1 MDSFNKIISFVLGL
15 VVVIVF
21 FAVVTGR
28 INFKGGLP
36 RLTKTSTT
44 PTPKASP
51 TPAPST
57 QSGARVVISPTGTA
71 ALGKY
76 QQQAQAQQ
84 KTKTTTSSTK
94 QIPATGLPTL
104 FIPALLAGATGGA
117 FLRRV
122 GKK

>member
-36 RLTKTSTT
+36 RLTKTSPTPTIAPTTT
-44 PTPKASP
+44 PSEG
-51 TPAPST
+51 
-57 QSGARVVISPTGTA
+57 SGTKVVVNPTGT
-71 ALGKY
+71 LGRY
-76 QQQAQAQQ
+76 QQQSKSA
-84 KTKTTTSSTK
+84 T

-104 FIPALLAGATGGA
+104 FIPSLLASAAGGV
-117 FLRRV
+117 FLRKA

>member
-36 RLTKTSTT
+36 RLTKATVTPTQSPT
-44 PTPKASP
+44 PTPS
-51 TPAPST
+51 
-57 QSGARVVISPTGTA
+57 SGSGSRVVISPTSTMGR
-71 ALGKY
+71 Y
-76 QQQAQAQQ
+76 EQQAQ
-84 KTKTTTSSTK
+84 KSKTT

-104 FIPALLAGATGGA
+104 FIPSLLAGALSGA
-117 FLRRV
+117 FLRKA

>member
-36 RLTKTSTT
+36 RLTKATVTPTQSPT
-44 PTPKASP
+44 PTPS
-51 TPAPST
+51 SE
-57 QSGARVVISPTGTA
+57 SGTRIVISPTSASNTGR
-71 ALGKY
+71 Y
-76 QQQAQAQQ
+76 QQQQAQAQ
-84 KTKTTTSSTK
+84 KKTT

-104 FIPALLAGATGGA
+104 FIPSLLAGAGMGA
-117 FLRRV
+117 FLRKA

>member
-36 RLTKTSTT
+36 RLTKATVT
-44 PTPKASP
+44 PTQSP
-51 TPAPST
+51 TPTSS
-57 QSGARVVISPTGTA
+57 SGSGSKVVISPTSTVGR
-71 ALGKY
+71 Y
-76 QQQAQAQQ
+76 EQQAQ
-84 KTKTTTSSTK
+84 KSKTT

-104 FIPALLAGATGGA
+104 FVPSLLAGVLSGA
-117 FLRRV
+117 LLRKA